1 MSKNPFVGL
10 LAIALAGIVL
20 FIALALTFIYLTDP
34 TRETVSTSPPE
45 NEVRQTRA
53 PEPATSTA
61 PGAPRDSTPPPV
73 FSTDT
78 EEPDTGNTP

>member
-34 TRETVSTSPPE
+34 TRENV
-45 NEVRQTRA
+45 
-53 PEPATSTA
+53 
-61 PGAPRDSTPPPV
+61 
-73 FSTDT
+73 
-78 EEPDTGNTP
+78 